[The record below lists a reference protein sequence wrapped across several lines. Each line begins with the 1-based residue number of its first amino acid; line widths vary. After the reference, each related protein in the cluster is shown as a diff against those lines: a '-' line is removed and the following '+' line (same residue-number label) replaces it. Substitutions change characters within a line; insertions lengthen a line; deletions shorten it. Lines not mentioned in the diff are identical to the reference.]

1 MLEFIELFL
10 VKVCNFVGETVKD
23 LYNNV
28 IEYYQ
33 RNIDDLK
40 DILIRAKAGKHRKSI
55 DGDGFAKRRYT

>member
-10 VKVCNFVGETVKD
+10 VKEKFVGETVKD

-40 DILIRAKAGKHRKSI
+40 
-55 DGDGFAKRRYT
+55 RYTNSRCW